1 MSPLNCTI
9 SKDTSQMKTFII
21 EEKYVGYADVTIHA
35 ETEEQAIEIYN
46 EGSYDDNATEY
57 DDMFYDF
64 EFVEIKEESE
74 LIEPEPEVF

>member
-35 ETEEQAIEIYN
+35 ETEEQAPAL
-46 EGSYDDNATEY
+46 GSNRCRSGGPDSGHLGPCRGDSRL
-57 DDMFYDF
+57 
-64 EFVEIKEESE
+64 V
-74 LIEPEPEVF
+74 